1 MTLTAPP
8 EAAALTVHDL
18 VVAFGGVRAVD
29 GVSFDVRPGEVI
41 GLLGPNGSGKTT
53 LLNAISG
60 QLRPTGGLVAL
71 DGRDLVDWMPEDRAR
86 LGLVRSFQDAR
97 LFPEL
102 TVEDVLL
109 VAEDA
114 RTPSGTLSTALQLPH
129 ARRREAEKR
138 RAVAESLSAF
148 GLMQFRHHRI
158 SQLSTGTRRV
168 VDLAA
173 IAAARPRLLLLDEP
187 TAGIAQREA
196 EAFGPLLRRL
206 HELTGATIILVEHDV
221 PLAASLCD
229 RLVVLEAGKCV
240 SIGPTQEVLRDPA
253 AIEAYLGA
261 PPEALQ
267 RTGRGPVRRAAA
279 VVNAPVQAARKAGVV
294 LARKSDQALGRA
306 KRFGPWPMVVLALVL
321 ATAPAELG
329 SITAS
334 LDPLEKHFG
343 VGDFAFGALPFAMSF
358 VGIFWRFIVG
368 R

>member
-41 GLLGPNGSGKTT
+41 GLLGPNGSGKTS

-129 ARRREAEKR
+129 ARRRESDKR

-206 HELTGATIILVEHDV
+206 HELTAATIILVEHDV

-229 RLVVLEAGKCV
+229 RLVVLEAGRVV
-240 SIGPTQEVLRDPA
+240 SLRPTHDVLRDPPALEAKPRGPPDDVLRDPA

-261 PPEALQ
+261 PPEALE
-267 RTGRGPVRRAAA
+267 RSGPARPTERA
-279 VVNAPVQAARKAGVV
+279 Q
-294 LARKSDQALGRA
+294 Q
-306 KRFGPWPMVVLALVL
+306 
-321 ATAPAELG
+321 
-329 SITAS
+329 
-334 LDPLEKHFG
+334 
-343 VGDFAFGALPFAMSF
+343 
-358 VGIFWRFIVG
+358 
-368 R
+368 